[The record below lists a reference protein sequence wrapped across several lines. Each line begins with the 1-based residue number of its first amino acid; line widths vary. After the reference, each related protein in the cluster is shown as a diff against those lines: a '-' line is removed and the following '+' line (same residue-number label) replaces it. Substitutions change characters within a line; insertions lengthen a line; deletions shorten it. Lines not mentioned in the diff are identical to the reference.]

1 MPPVRLFVG
10 NLAYTVTEAELR
22 ELFTAI
28 GPVTQVHVPM
38 DRETGRPRGF
48 AFVEYVERP
57 HAEEAI
63 RRFHNQVFQGRPLS
77 VNEARERGSAPPP
90 RTSEFRPR
98 PSGSSSSGPS
108 GFRPGPDRAPSW
120 GGGTE
125 EGDAKPSRTRIPRPF
140 GDAAKKKGT
149 DKFDKAP
156 KGPIPVRGGGRI
168 FAYDDEEATEDENLP
183 FDDFAR
189 ALPGDEGPDDEPT
202 APEDA
207 AQDEGGG
214 EEGAPVPDETNPDG
228 GGEEGEPV
236 PDETSPDDGDDKGD
250 E

>member
-22 ELFTAI
+22 ELFTAV

-90 RTSEFRPR
+90 RTSEYRPR
-98 PSGSSSSGPS
+98 PSGGSSSGPS
-108 GFRPGPDRAPSW
+108 GFRPGPDRGAPSW
-120 GGGTE
+120 GGGGTE
-125 EGDAKPSRTRIPRPF
+125 EGDAKPSRTRVPRTF

-168 FAYDDEEATEDENLP
+168 FAYEDEEAAEDENLP

-189 ALPGDEGPDDEPT
+189 ALSDDEGPEDDAALDSSQEDLSDGDGASEPEASPTDEGDEGD
-202 APEDA
+202 
-207 AQDEGGG
+207 G
-214 EEGAPVPDETNPDG
+214 E
-228 GGEEGEPV
+228 
-236 PDETSPDDGDDKGD
+236 
-250 E
+250 

>member
-22 ELFTAI
+22 ELFVAI
-28 GPVTQVHVPM
+28 GPVTQVHVPV

-63 RRFHNQVFQGRPLS
+63 RRLHNQLFQGRPLS

-90 RTSEFRPR
+90 RTSSYSPR
-98 PSGSSSSGPS
+98 PSGPPSSSG
-108 GFRPGPDRAPSW
+108 GFRPSADRAPSW
-120 GGGTE
+120 SGTTE
-125 EGDAKPSRTRIPRPF
+125 EGDAKPSRTRTF
-140 GDAAKKKGT
+140 GDPAKKKGKA

-168 FAYDDEEATEDENLP
+168 FAYEDEEAEGDDKIP

-189 ALPGDEGPDDEPT
+189 ALPGDEVPGNEEMPADDLDQDLRDLPGE
-202 APEDA
+202 EEGV
-207 AQDEGGG
+207 DEGPSDEDVSPQPPG
-214 EEGAPVPDETNPDG
+214 EEKDQ
-228 GGEEGEPV
+228 
-236 PDETSPDDGDDKGD
+236 
-250 E
+250 

>member
-22 ELFTAI
+22 ELFVAI
-28 GPVTQVHVPM
+28 GPVTQVHVPV

-57 HAEEAI
+57 HAEEAV
-63 RRFHNQVFQGRPLS
+63 RRLHNQLFQGRPLS

-90 RTSEFRPR
+90 RTSTYSPR
-98 PSGSSSSGPS
+98 PSGPPSSSG

-120 GGGTE
+120 SGTTE
-125 EGDAKPSRTRIPRPF
+125 EGDAKPSRTRTF
-140 GDAAKKKGT
+140 GDPAKKKGKA

-168 FAYDDEEATEDENLP
+168 FAYEDEEAEGDEKIP

-189 ALPGDEGPDDEPT
+189 ALPGDEVPGDEEISADDL
-202 APEDA
+202 
-207 AQDEGGG
+207 AQGFPG
-214 EEGAPVPDETNPDG
+214 EEDG
-228 GGEEGEPV
+228 GDESPSDEDVSHDPPAEEE
-236 PDETSPDDGDDKGD
+236 DR
-250 E
+250 